1 MLGRFEEARTAAE
14 RLIEIDPHAVQNYL
28 VLAETKSFA
37 AGDPQIAAMENLLKQ
52 HEVVTVPDR
61 MALHFALGA
70 IYEKLAQHEQAFRH
84 FAAGNAL
91 RRRQIDY
98 DEKLALGQ
106 LARIRNTF
114 TPELLAS
121 KAGHG
126 DASTKPIFIVGMP
139 RSGST
144 LIEQI
149 LAAHPRVHSGGE
161 MHHFPLSLIAIRGMN
176 YPENVVGM
184 TAEQID
190 DLGREYLKK
199 ATASMPKTAARFT
212 DKLPNNVLYVGL
224 IRLALPNAR
233 IVYARR
239 DPVDNCVSCFQQ
251 LFVDGQNFAYELGE
265 LGRYYRATEQ
275 VAEHWR
281 HVLPADAMLEVQYE
295 DVVAD
300 LETQARR
307 IVAHC
312 GLEWDDACLDFHKVE
327 RPVVTASAAQVRQP
341 IYRSSVGRWRAYQD
355 QLKPLLDALDQPT
368 S

>member
-1 MLGRFEEARTAAE
+1 M
-14 RLIEIDPHAVQNYL
+14 PV
-28 VLAETKSFA
+28 
-37 AGDPQIAAMENLLKQ
+37 
-52 HEVVTVPDR
+52 
-61 MALHFALGA
+61 
-70 IYEKLAQHEQAFRH
+70 
-84 FAAGNAL
+84 
-91 RRRQIDY
+91 
-98 DEKLALGQ
+98 
-106 LARIRNTF
+106 
-114 TPELLAS
+114 
-121 KAGHG
+121 
-126 DASTKPIFIVGMP
+126 FIVGMP

-233 IVYARR
+233 IVYAMR

-295 DVVAD
+295 YVVAD
-300 LETQARR
+300 LESQARR
-307 IVAHC
+307 IFDHC

-355 QLKPLLDALDQPT
+355 QLKPLLDALDPPT